1 MSSGGKGALR
11 IVKREPFR
19 RRCVLPAAASPRRWS
34 FRMRER
40 ANGRVLAEI
49 RTVHVEN
56 DARRGSPPMLHE
68 LRDRGMTLVNIEWCV

>member
-1 MSSGGKGALR
+1 
-11 IVKREPFR
+11 
-19 RRCVLPAAASPRRWS
+19 
-34 FRMRER
+34 MRER